1 MPIYEYRCL
10 GCQKIF
16 SFLVGV
22 VADSGKP
29 ACPRCG
35 GKRLTK
41 LLSRIARVRS
51 QDALLEDLADP
62 SRMGDI
68 EDPKAMAQWA
78 RKMGKALGDETGEGL
93 GDDFEQMLDNPE
105 SEKKSGAEDI
115 DED

>member
-10 GCQKIF
+10 GCEKVF

-29 ACPRCG
+29 VCPRCG
-35 GKRLTK
+35 GKK
-41 LLSRIARVRS
+41 LSKLISRIARVRS

-62 SRMGDI
+62 GRMGDL

-78 RKMGKALGDETGEGL
+78 KKMGKALGDETGEGL
-93 GDDFEQMLDNPE
+93 GDDFEQMLENPE
-105 SEKKSGAEDI
+105 GGGKGGSDDL